1 MGRLISDSR
10 TTKRKQKSTSWYS
23 EQKKRG
29 AFQSNR
35 AADPFS
41 FFASSYGRIVHSGRY
56 DAFLSR
62 NNNLPTIRRRRGR
75 QFAEASLRMSIE
87 SRNVHSQVPGIPPK
101 KKSPLE
107 IAAESENDPELIKL
121 LNQLKEYE
129 RERRHETDGI
139 FPTFPVIMRRR
150 NALVPPVEECGSAE
164 VSRSSSR
171 FARSPSAADSDDDY
185 INTQQQNAA
194 LASLT
199 PEQWIGIISGPG
211 AASGASWANSLN
223 VGQSNANNENDD
235 GTSDISSSDSSS
247 DEDGDQMVRELHGLS
262 YPSDD
267 ISEDDDSEED
277 SDSDNDSHIGE
288 YEQGSDDDDDDSDDD
303 DNTDGNEDSDDNLCT
318 CITCIESRLNQS
330 TYDNSDY

>member
-10 TTKRKQKSTSWYS
+10 TTKRKLDKSTSWYS

-41 FFASSYGRIVHSGRY
+41 FFASSYGGRIVHSGRY

-101 KKSPLE
+101 KKSRLE
-107 IAAESENDPELIKL
+107 IAAESENDPEAIKL

-139 FPTFPVIMRRR
+139 YPTFPVIIRRR
-150 NALVPPVEECGSAE
+150 NALVPPVEECDSAE
-164 VSRSSSR
+164 IARSSSR
-171 FARSPSAADSDDDY
+171 FARSPTADSGDDDDDDDDY
-185 INTQQQNAA
+185 ISTQQQNAA

-199 PEQWIGIISGPG
+199 PEQWIGIISGSG
-211 AASGASWANSLN
+211 AASGASWMNDLN
-223 VGQSNANNENDD
+223 VGQSNANNDNDD
-235 GTSDISSSDSSS
+235 GTSDTSSSDSSS

-267 ISEDDDSEED
+267 ISEDDDSEEN
-277 SDSDNDSHIGE
+277 SDDEDT
-288 YEQGSDDDDDDSDDD
+288 DDDDDDDDD
-303 DNTDGNEDSDDNLCT
+303 TDGYQDSDDNLCT

-330 TYDNSDY
+330 TDDDSDY